1 VKRIFATVT
10 AWTPRIMSAC
20 LPNRVGFAQSVGSH
34 PRLEILEPI
43 GAESFASITA
53 MPAGGSVGCSAT
65 TAISR
70 WDTGKLRPSFSQPL
84 DIFEIGH
91 DVVVEIV
98 ESGVEDVFDI
108 QVDRTE
114 NFIANGLVSHNTR
127 WHEDDLIGRLC
138 DPDHPEHDPILA
150 EKWTYINVPAVLKPG
165 KIAEALG
172 AKLAI
177 QTAPAVKQAFG
188 TQPMASLWPGR
199 FSLEHLASAAKLD
212 PVGFNALYMGK
223 PTPDDGEYFKA
234 DWIDSVAYD
243 RHELPAN
250 LRKYGASDH
259 AVTEKTENDSNV
271 IGCIGVDDQDDIWI
285 LPDLVWERMET
296 DKIVEEMIEKMREHR
311 PLMWWMEDEMISKSF
326 GPFLF
331 KRMRETRTNCMI
343 DTVKPSRDK
352 RTRARS
358 IQGRMAMKRVRLPKF
373 APWFREA
380 RAQMLKFPFA
390 THDDFVDWMSHI
402 GHGLTKEIRA
412 DPGEKSNKIVKV
424 GSMAWVKAAANRE
437 RKAEDLA
444 KKLAGW

>member
-1 VKRIFATVT
+1 
-10 AWTPRIMSAC
+10 
-20 LPNRVGFAQSVGSH
+20 
-34 PRLEILEPI
+34 
-43 GAESFASITA
+43 
-53 MPAGGSVGCSAT
+53 
-65 TAISR
+65 
-70 WDTGKLRPSFSQPL
+70 
-84 DIFEIGH
+84 
-91 DVVVEIV
+91 
-98 ESGVEDVFDI
+98 
-108 QVDRTE
+108 
-114 NFIANGLVSHNTR
+114 VSHNTR